1 MVYVVI
7 AIILLIIVFS
17 PSKGIILFYILS
29 PIFKSIELLGQNSFL
44 YINAVIVFCYFIAHF
59 NRIKQIGRNPFFFCV
74 LLISASILI
83 SNHFGY
89 IRHTPMAIADCLEYF
104 SIFVVYDIF
113 SQGSKKTLNF
123 TIKTILFFSLIVC
136 VNGLIEVATKQN
148 ILLML
153 LIKSGIYSPDTTIIT
168 EVRYGLK
175 RAQSIF
181 QMHTSL
187 GGFCLITFAF
197 LFYLKKYL
205 NFYNKYM
212 GLCIVMLTMCLFF
225 TGARSA
231 IIGFAISVMT
241 YFNIKDLRSTKGFL
255 GIFVLFGVLLICQN
269 YINEIFGS
277 IINSNN
283 ANIGSSADM
292 RDTQFTI
299 CTYYF
304 LQSPI
309 IGNGI
314 SYIWETAL
322 TYDKEIL
329 GAESMWLPLM
339 VDQGILGIVATLVIY
354 LSMVVFLLRH
364 RLSKY
369 SFVVLGFL
377 IFNSMSS
384 IPAISEI
391 YLLYFL
397 IILNCARNNC
407 NTHIYRNTTK

>member
-7 AIILLIIVFS
+7 AIILLIIFFS
-17 PSKGIILFYILS
+17 PSKGIILFYLLS

-44 YINAVIVFCYFIAHF
+44 YLNAIIVCCYFLAHF
-59 NRIKQIGRNPFFFCV
+59 NRIKRIDKNPFFFCV
-74 LLISASILI
+74 LLMSASILI
-83 SNHFGY
+83 SNHFGF

-113 SQGSKKTLNF
+113 SHASKKILNF

-136 VNGLIEVATKQN
+136 INGLIEVTTKQN

-153 LIKSGIYSPDTTIIT
+153 LIKSGIYSPETTIIT

-187 GGFCLITFAF
+187 GGFCLITFTF

-205 NFYNKYM
+205 NYNYRYI
-212 GLCIVMLTMCLFF
+212 GLCIVMLIMCLFF

-231 IIGFAISVMT
+231 IIGLAISFMT
-241 YFNIKDLRSTKGFL
+241 FISIKDLKSTKGFF
-255 GIFVLFGVLLICQN
+255 GIFALFGLLIIFQN

-277 IINSNN
+277 IVNSNN
-283 ANIGSSADM
+283 ADIGSSADM

-322 TYDKEIL
+322 TYDKDIF

-354 LSMVVFLLRH
+354 LSMLIFLYRQSLF
-364 RLSKY
+364 KY

-384 IPAISEI
+384 IPAISDI
-391 YLLYFL
+391 YLIYYL
-397 IILNCARNNC
+397 IILSGLYKNISMKLE
-407 NTHIYRNTTK
+407 H

>member
-74 LLISASILI
+74 LLMSASILI

-175 RAQSIF
+175 RAQSLF

-187 GGFCLITFAF
+187 GGYCLITFSF
-197 LFYLKKYL
+197 LFYLKKYI
-205 NFYNKYM
+205 NYNHKYI
-212 GLCIVMLTMCLFF
+212 GLCVVMLIMCLFF

-241 YFNIKDLRSTKGFL
+241 FISIKDVKSAKGFF
-255 GIFVLFGVLLICQN
+255 GIFALLALPILFQN

-277 IINSNN
+277 IVNSNN

-309 IGNGI
+309 VGNGI

-322 TYDKEIL
+322 AYDKEIL
-329 GAESMWLPLM
+329 GAESMWLPIM
-339 VDQGILGIVATLVIY
+339 VDQGTLGIIATIVIY
-354 LSMVVFLLRH
+354 LSMVIFLYRH
-364 RLSKY
+364 KLIKY
-369 SFVVLGFL
+369 SFAVLGFL

-384 IPAISEI
+384 IPAISECYLI
-391 YLLYFL
+391 YSL
-397 IILNCARNNC
+397 IILSS
-407 NTHIYRNTTK
+407 IYKYKFINMTAQSKQ